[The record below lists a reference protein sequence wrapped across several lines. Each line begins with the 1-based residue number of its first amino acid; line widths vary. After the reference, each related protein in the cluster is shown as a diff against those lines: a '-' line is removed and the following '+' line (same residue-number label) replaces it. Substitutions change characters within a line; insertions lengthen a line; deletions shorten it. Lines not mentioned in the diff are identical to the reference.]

1 MSTKRSYE
9 IPLNRVEGDLE
20 VRLDVDEGVVVD
32 AWSAGTMY
40 RGFEKLLL
48 GRNALDGL
56 VVTPRI
62 CGICSTTHLLAAA
75 KALDMIA
82 GVTPPPNGV
91 RLRNVALMAEL
102 VQSDLRH
109 TILFFLVDLAGP
121 AYSKHPLY
129 EEALRRFE
137 PLRGESWVQ
146 TVIETKK
153 IMEITAMIAG
163 QWPHS
168 SFMVPG
174 GVAFMPHSTEL
185 LQSRYILSRL
195 RSWYEDQVLGCRL
208 ERWREVTSAAGLEEW
223 LDESR
228 AHRDGMLGFFVRFA
242 RSSGLDTTGR
252 GHDTFLSFGS
262 LDLPEGTDVPS
273 PDGGPHLIPAGF
285 ARGSEVEPFSPDL
298 ITEDVS
304 HSSAASYEGA
314 LHPSAG
320 LTEPVTGDRGRR
332 YSWAKAPRYDGLPA
346 ETGPLAETIVAGDPL
361 FRDLIAK
368 EGAGTFARQLARIVR
383 PATLLPALE
392 TWVGELAASDTEPM
406 YQPYGPI
413 EDGSGH
419 GLIQAARGALGHWVE
434 VRAGR
439 ITGYQVITPTT
450 WNGSPRDSAGTRGP
464 WEEALVGTVIADPDD
479 PVEAGHVVRSFD
491 ACLVCAVHA
500 VDLRRSPSGVPPLP
514 ATGSRPS

>member
-1 MSTKRSYE
+1 MPTKRSYE
-9 IPLNRVEGDLE
+9 IALNRVEGDLE
-20 VRLDVDEGVVVD
+20 VRLDVNEGVVVD
-32 AWSAGTMY
+32 AWSAGTMF

-48 GRNALDGL
+48 GRGAMDGL

-109 TILFFLVDLAGP
+109 TLLYFLVDLAGP
-121 AYSKHPLY
+121 AYRHHPLHD
-129 EEALRRFE
+129 EALRRFE

-146 TVIETKK
+146 AIIETKK
-153 IMEITAMIAG
+153 ILEITAMIAG

-174 GVAFMPHSTEL
+174 GVAYMPHSTEL

-195 RSWYEDQVLGCRL
+195 RSWYEGQVLGCRL
-208 ERWREVTSAAGLEEW
+208 ERWREVRSAADLDAW
-223 LDESR
+223 LSEKPAHQESV
-228 AHRDGMLGFFVRFA
+228 LGFFMRFA
-242 RSSGLDTTGR
+242 RSSGLDATGR

-262 LDLPEGTDVPS
+262 LDLPEGTDVRS

-285 ARGSEVEPFSPDL
+285 ARGTEVEPFLPEL

-304 HSSAASYEGA
+304 HSLAAGYEGA
-314 LHPSAG
+314 LPPSESS
-320 LTEPVTGDRGRR
+320 TEPMTGDGGRR
-332 YSWAKAPRYDGLPA
+332 YSWAKAPRYRGLPA
-346 ETGPLAETIVAGDPL
+346 ETGPLAEAMVAGDPL
-361 FRDLIAK
+361 FRDLVAR
-368 EGAGTFARQLARIVR
+368 EGAGTFARQLARILR
-383 PATLLPALE
+383 PATILPVMESWIAE
-392 TWVGELAASDTEPM
+392 VAAADTEPM
-406 YQPYGPI
+406 YQVCPPI
-413 EDGSGH
+413 EDGRGH
-419 GLIQAARGALGHWVE
+419 GLIEAARGALGHWVE
-434 VRAGR
+434 VRGGR
-439 ITGYQVITPTT
+439 ITRYQVITPTT
-450 WNGSPRDSAGTRGP
+450 WNGSPRDATGMRGP
-464 WEEALVGTVIADPDD
+464 WEQALVGTIIAEPED

-500 VDLRRSPSGVPPLP
+500 VDVRRGSPAKALRPTALPPV
-514 ATGSRPS
+514 

>member
-1 MSTKRSYE
+1 MAAKKTYE

-32 AWSAGTMY
+32 AWSAGTMF
-40 RGFEKLLL
+40 RGFEKLLV
-48 GRNALDGL
+48 GRGALDGL

-109 TILFFLVDLAGP
+109 AILFFLVDLAGP
-121 AYSKHPLY
+121 AYRHHPLH

-137 PLRGESWVQ
+137 PLRGESWIQAVM
-146 TVIETKK
+146 ETKK
-153 IMEITAMIAG
+153 ILEITAMIAG

-185 LQSRYILSRL
+185 LQSRYILGRL
-195 RSWYEDQVLGCRL
+195 RSWYEEQVLGCRL
-208 ERWREVTSAAGLEEW
+208 DRWRDVTSAALLDEW
-223 LDESR
+223 LDESP
-228 AHRDGMLGFFVRFA
+228 AHRESVLGFFIRFA
-242 RSSGLDTTGR
+242 RSSGLDATGR

-262 LDLPEGTDVPS
+262 LDLPEGTDVAS

-285 ARGSEVEPFSPDL
+285 ARGTEVESFAPEF

-304 HSSAASYEGA
+304 HSLAALHEEA
-314 LHPSAG
+314 LHPSEGA
-320 LTEPVTGDRGRR
+320 TDPVVGEHGSR
-332 YSWAKAPRYDGLPA
+332 YSWAKAPRYRGLPA
-346 ETGPLAETIVAGDPL
+346 ETGPLAEAIVAGDPF
-361 FRDLIAK
+361 FRDLVAR

-383 PATLLPALE
+383 PARVLPAME
-392 TWVGELAASDTEPM
+392 TWIAEVAASDTEPM
-406 YQPYGPI
+406 YHACPPI
-413 EDGSGH
+413 EEGQGH
-419 GLIQAARGALGHWVE
+419 GVIQAARGALGHWVE
-434 VRAGR
+434 VRGGR
-439 ITGYQVITPTT
+439 ITRYQVITPTT
-450 WNGSPRDSAGTRGP
+450 WNGSPRDSTGTRGP
-464 WEEALVGTVIADPDD
+464 WEEALVGTVIAEPND

-500 VDLRRSPSGVPPLP
+500 VDLRRVPGTLPPLP
-514 ATGSRPS
+514 AASRPG